1 MAYEKSKE
9 LFQLAKTLMPGGVSS
24 PVRAFR
30 GVGGDPLFISRAE
43 GSRVY
48 DADDNS
54 YIDYVGSWGPAILG
68 HAHPQVIAAV
78 QQQATKGL
86 TFGAPS
92 HLEIELAKRVIAA
105 YPSIDRVRFVVSGT
119 EATMSAARL
128 ARAAT
133 KKNGIVKIDGNY
145 HGHADFYL
153 VQAGSGATTLG
164 NPDSAGVPEGIIKY
178 TYSVP
183 FNDVDALERLLAKSG
198 HEIAALILEP
208 VAGNMGL
215 VLPKPGYLEACREL
229 TTKYGVLLI
238 FDEVMT
244 GFRVAYGG
252 AQERYKITPDLTTLG
267 KVVGG
272 GMPVA
277 AYGGRE
283 DLMKLVAPEGPM
295 YQAGTLSGNP
305 LGMVAGALT
314 LDLLKAPGVYEALE
328 AKGKALAAGLAAAA
342 KEHNIPVQT
351 ASAGSM
357 VGIFFS
363 EQEVYDYASAKK
375 SDTKRFGR
383 FFWAM
388 MEQGV
393 YLAPSQFESWFISL
407 AHTDEDIAA
416 TLKAAR
422 EALRREA

>member
-1 MAYEKSKE
+1 
-9 LFQLAKTLMPGGVSS
+9 
-24 PVRAFR
+24 
-30 GVGGDPLFISRAE
+30 
-43 GSRVY
+43 
-48 DADDNS
+48 
-54 YIDYVGSWGPAILG
+54 
-68 HAHPQVIAAV
+68 
-78 QQQATKGL
+78 
-86 TFGAPS
+86 
-92 HLEIELAKRVIAA
+92 
-105 YPSIDRVRFVVSGT
+105 
-119 EATMSAARL
+119 
-128 ARAAT
+128 
-133 KKNGIVKIDGNY
+133 
-145 HGHADFYL
+145 
-153 VQAGSGATTLG
+153 
-164 NPDSAGVPEGIIKY
+164 
-178 TYSVP
+178 
-183 FNDVDALERLLAKSG
+183 
-198 HEIAALILEP
+198 
-208 VAGNMGL
+208 
-215 VLPKPGYLEACREL
+215 
-229 TTKYGVLLI
+229 
-238 FDEVMT
+238 
-244 GFRVAYGG
+244 
-252 AQERYKITPDLTTLG
+252 
-267 KVVGG
+267 
-272 GMPVA
+272 
-277 AYGGRE
+277 
-283 DLMKLVAPEGPM
+283 MKLVAPEGPM